1 MPARLPISL
10 DWLDAVLAFIS
21 VDVVDGHLL
30 LLVVSLPTCVAA
42 STGDSGVDVDPV
54 ADGDVGDM
62 ATDCGADAGG
72 VETENRGKLGQR
84 KVGEPFAEVAST
96 LFRFGTTLHALT
108 CTRTS
113 VARGS
118 VDPRSPSAG

>member
-72 VETENRGKLGQR
+72 VETEKGR
-84 KVGEPFAEVAST
+84 
-96 LFRFGTTLHALT
+96 
-108 CTRTS
+108 
-113 VARGS
+113 
-118 VDPRSPSAG
+118 